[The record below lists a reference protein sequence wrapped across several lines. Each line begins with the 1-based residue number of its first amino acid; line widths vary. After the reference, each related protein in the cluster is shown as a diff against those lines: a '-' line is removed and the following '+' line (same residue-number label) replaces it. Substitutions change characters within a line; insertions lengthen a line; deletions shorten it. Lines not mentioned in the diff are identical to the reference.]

1 MVNAIRYESIHQWT
15 MFASYYGRCGRMKKQ
30 NDHAEPTKVGTLKNN
45 KTPQKTSYFLG
56 IMWLQKKNMTQD
68 MLCEVFKES
77 L

>member
-1 MVNAIRYESIHQWT
+1 
-15 MFASYYGRCGRMKKQ
+15 MKKQ